1 MGKRVIRRRTI
12 RQRHLVHEARDVV
25 LVIVEALDVA
35 FERIPHEPARAAL
48 PAPIEHRHGKAPAP
62 ELAHH
67 LEIFFDELAAPGK
80 DADRA
85 MPLLERRAPA
95 RKAQA
100 HAALALQNPTE
111 TPSGIGFFGVATRS
125 MTLKLPFFSLLAN
138 LFSCYESCD
147 YALLTV

>member
-1 MGKRVIRRRTI
+1 SPDGRRLEQHGPPHGMPKRVIRRRTI
-12 RQRHLVHEARDVV
+12 WQRHLVHEARDVV

-85 MPLLERRAPA
+85 GPLFERRAPA
-95 RKAQA
+95 GITQGY
-100 HAALALQNPTE
+100 AAFALQKSHRDAE
-111 TPSGIGFFGVATRS
+111 RDWV
-125 MTLKLPFFSLLAN
+125 L
-138 LFSCYESCD
+138 
-147 YALLTV
+147 